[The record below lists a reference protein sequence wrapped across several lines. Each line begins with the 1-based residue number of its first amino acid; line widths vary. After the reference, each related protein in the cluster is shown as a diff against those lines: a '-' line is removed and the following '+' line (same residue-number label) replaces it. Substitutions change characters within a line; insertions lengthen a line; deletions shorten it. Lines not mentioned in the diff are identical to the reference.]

1 MTSSHEARNGWNET
15 IASLPGAHILQTWQW
30 GQFKAMYGWRPLP
43 QLWRGENGQVQAAA
57 MVLERTVR
65 LTPFGP
71 RLKVLYVPRGPL
83 LDWDNADQRRLVLDG
98 LQDLAKKEKAI
109 FIKIDPEVFSG
120 TGVPGSSDESQSE
133 SGRVVQADLEARG
146 WRFSQDQIQFRNTV
160 WLDLSGSETEWLAR
174 MKQKTRYNLR
184 LAEKKGVT
192 IRHGEVDDL
201 PVVYRLYAE
210 TSVRDGFVIR
220 PEEYYLRVWKY
231 FMDAGMA
238 EVLLAEVDGELVAG
252 LILFFIRG
260 RAWYLYGMSRE
271 AHREKMPNYLLQWEA
286 MRSAKRLG
294 CMQYDLWGAPD
305 VFAENDSMWGVFR
318 FKEGLGGQV
327 MRFIGAW
334 DYPARPFIYQ
344 VYTNLL
350 PQLLNI
356 MRRRGKKQTQREVS
370 L

>member
-1 MTSSHEARNGWNET
+1 MTPGRETRNGWNET
-15 IASLPGAHILQTWQW
+15 TASLPGVHILQTWQW

-43 QLWRGENGQVQAAA
+43 QVWRAENGQVQAAA
-57 MVLERTVR
+57 MVLERSLR

-83 LDWDNADQRRLVLDG
+83 LDWENAEQRRLVLDG
-98 LQDLAKKEKAI
+98 LQALAKKEKAI
-109 FIKIDPEVFSG
+109 FVKIDPEVLSG
-120 TGVPGSSDESQSE
+120 TGMPGIPDEIQLE
-133 SGRVVQADLEARG
+133 SGRVVQADLDVRG

-160 WLDLSGSETEWLAR
+160 WLDLSGSEADWLGR

-192 IRHGEVDDL
+192 VRRGEVNDL
-201 PVVYRLYAE
+201 PAVYRMYAE

-220 PEEYYLRVWKY
+220 SEEYYLRVWKY

-252 LILFFIRG
+252 LILFFTAG
-260 RAWYLYGMSRE
+260 RAWYLYGMSRQ

-286 MRSAKRLG
+286 MRSARQHG
-294 CMQYDLWGAPD
+294 SMQYDLWGAPD
-305 VFAENDSMWGVFR
+305 VVDENDSMWGVFR
-318 FKEGLGGQV
+318 FKEGLGGRIV
-327 MRFIGAW
+327 RFIGAW
-334 DYPARPFIYQ
+334 DFPARPFIYQ

-350 PQLLNI
+350 PRLLNI
-356 MRRRGKKQTQREVS
+356 MRRRGKDQTRREVS